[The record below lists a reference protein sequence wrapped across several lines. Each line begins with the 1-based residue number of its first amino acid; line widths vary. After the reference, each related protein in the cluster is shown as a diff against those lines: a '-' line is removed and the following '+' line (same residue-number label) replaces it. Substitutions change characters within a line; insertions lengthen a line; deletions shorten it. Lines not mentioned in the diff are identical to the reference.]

1 MLGYLDIWM
10 LLYFE
15 QEGFFFGTFVP
26 ISQYLILLPFPS
38 LLTPDTRLFHT
49 ECG

>member
-15 QEGFFFGTFVP
+15 QEGFFFGTFVL
-26 ISQYLILLPFPS
+26 ISQYHNIVTFPLP
-38 LLTPDTRLFHT
+38 LDTRHSFVPY
-49 ECG
+49 